1 MPGWNIPLNAVLLTF
16 TITCLLSLINIGSTV
31 AFNTIGSLALVAILG
46 TYMISISIFILRR
59 LRGPLPR
66 SRWSLGKMGI
76 FINIGAVAWLL
87 MVWVFCFFPVAIPV
101 TVTTMNWNVVM
112 FVGISVIGLGYWFI
126 WGSKE
131 YSVLDSHIARD
142 TRKLHHTK
150 N

>member
-31 AFNTIGSLALVAILG
+31 AFNAIGSLALVAILG

-59 LRGPLPR
+59 LRGPLPPH
-66 SRWSLGKMGI
+66 RWSLGKMGI

-87 MVWVFCFFPVAIPV
+87 MVWVFCFFPVSIPV

-112 FVGISVIGLGYWFI
+112 FVGISVIGLGYWFV
-126 WGSKE
+126 WGRKA
-131 YSVLDSHIARD
+131 YRPPVFLVKRDS
-142 TRKLHHTK
+142 
-150 N
+150 

>member
-31 AFNTIGSLALVAILG
+31 AFNAIGSLALVAILG

-59 LRGPLPR
+59 LRGPLPPH
-66 SRWSLGKMGI
+66 RWSLGKMGI

-112 FVGISVIGLGYWFI
+112 FVGISVVGLGYWFA
-126 WGSKE
+126 WGRKA
-131 YSVLDSHIARD
+131 YRPPVFLVARD
-142 TRKLHHTK
+142 S
-150 N
+150 